1 MVNNKRFSLRN
12 ISLFGIINTLIL
24 TCLAMITVY
33 PVVYITA
40 VSLSATSE
48 VVQGNITLFPK
59 GFNLDAY
66 AQVLNDDRVPRA
78 YLNTI
83 FYTALGTAINLLL
96 TAVAAYP
103 LARKNFFGRKFFL
116 LAIIMTMFLNP
127 GIIPN
132 YLIVSELGLL
142 DSVWALVLPNAIWTF
157 ELLILKSFYENMSES
172 LREAAVVDGAS
183 EYRILFQ
190 IVLPLSKPALASI
203 GLFYFMGH
211 WNSFFIPLIYLND
224 ANMYPLQ
231 VVLRDM
237 LIFSENGSN
246 PSLVDASALAPQ
258 AMKNATIVLSMIPVL
273 LIYPFAQKY
282 FAKGVMLGSEK
293 G

>member
-24 TCLAMITVY
+24 TCLAIITVY

>member
-24 TCLAMITVY
+24 TCLAIITVY

-48 VVQGNITLFPK
+48 VVQGNVTLFPK

>member
-24 TCLAMITVY
+24 TCLAIITVY
-33 PVVYITA
+33 PIVYITA

>member
-24 TCLAMITVY
+24 TCLAIITVY

-83 FYTALGTAINLLL
+83 FYTTLGTVINLLL

>member
-1 MVNNKRFSLRN
+1 MVTKASFLRKL
-12 ISLFGIINTLIL
+12 SVFQIINTFLLI
-24 TCLAMITVY
+24 CLAVIMVY
-33 PVVYITA
+33 PVLYITVISISDTA
-40 VSLSATSE
+40 S
-48 VVQGNITLFPK
+48 VVQGKVFLFPK
-59 GFNLDAY
+59 GINFDAY
-66 AQVLNDDRVPRA
+66 KQVLEDNRIPRA
-78 YLNTI
+78 YLNTVY
-83 FYTALGTAINLLL
+83 YTALGTFTNLSI

-103 LARKNFFGRKFFL
+103 LARKTFFGRKFFMI
-116 LAIIMTMFLNP
+116 AIVITMFLNP

-132 YLIVSELGLL
+132 YVIVQNLGLL

-183 EYRILFQ
+183 EYRILFN

-224 ANMYPLQ
+224 AEMYPLQ

-237 LIFSENGSN
+237 LIFDEGGAN

-258 AMKNATIVLSMIPVL
+258 AMRNATIVLSMIPVL
-273 LIYPFAQKY
+273 IVYPFAQKY

>member
-1 MVNNKRFSLRN
+1 MVNKRFSLRN
-12 ISLFGIINTLIL
+12 ISLFGIVNTIIL
-24 TCLAMITVY
+24 TCLAIITVY
-33 PVVYITA
+33 PVIYITA

-48 VVQGNITLFPK
+48 VVQGNVTLFPK

-83 FYTALGTAINLLL
+83 MYTALGTAINLLL

-116 LAIIMTMFLNP
+116 LAIIITMFLNP

-142 DSVWALVLPNAIWTF
+142 NSVWALVLPNAIWTF

-190 IVLPLSKPALASI
+190 IVIPLSKPALASI

-211 WNSFFIPLIYLND
+211 WNSFFIPMIYLND
-224 ANMYPLQ
+224 SVLYPLQ

-246 PSLVDASALAPQ
+246 PSLVDAAALAPQ

>member
-1 MVNNKRFSLRN
+1 MVGPRFNLRN
-12 ISLFGIINTLIL
+12 ISWFQIINTLIL
-24 TCLAMITVY
+24 LSLAVITVY

-40 VSLSATSE
+40 VSLSETSE
-48 VVQGNITLFPK
+48 VIQGNVTLFPK

-66 AQVLNDDRVPRA
+66 AQVLTDNRVPRA
-78 YLNTI
+78 YMNTI

-96 TAVAAYP
+96 TSVAAYP
-103 LARKNFFGRKFFL
+103 LARKNMFGRKFFL

-132 YLIVSELGLL
+132 YLVVSELGLL

-183 EYRILFQ
+183 EYRILFR
-190 IVLPLSKPALASI
+190 IMIPLSKPALASI

-211 WNSFFIPLIYLND
+211 WNSFFIPMIYLND

-237 LIFSENGSN
+237 LIFSDGGNN
-246 PSLVDASALAPQ
+246 ASLVDSSALAPQ

>member
-24 TCLAMITVY
+24 TCLAIITVY

-83 FYTALGTAINLLL
+83 FYTALGTVINLLL

-224 ANMYPLQ
+224 TNMYPLQ

>member
-1 MVNNKRFSLRN
+1 MVSKRFSLRN
-12 ISLFGIINTLIL
+12 ISLFQVVNTLIL
-24 TCLAMITVY
+24 LSLAVVTVY
-33 PVVYITA
+33 PVIYITA

-48 VVQGNITLFPK
+48 VVQGNVTLFPK
-59 GFNLDAY
+59 GFNLEAY
-66 AQVLNDDRVPRA
+66 AQVLTDHRVPRA
-78 YLNTI
+78 YLNTLM
-83 FYTALGTAINLLL
+83 YTALGTAINLLL
-96 TAVAAYP
+96 TAIAAYP
-103 LARKNFFGRKFFL
+103 LARRDMFGRNFFL
-116 LAIIMTMFLNP
+116 LAIILTMFLNP

-132 YLIVSELGLL
+132 YLIVSELGLI

-190 IVLPLSKPALASI
+190 IVIPLSKPALASI

-211 WNSFFIPLIYLND
+211 WNSFFIPMIYLND

-237 LIFSENGSN
+237 LIFSEGGNN
-246 PSLVDASALAPQ
+246 ASLVDSSALAPQ

>member
-1 MVNNKRFSLRN
+1 MVNKRFSLRN
-12 ISLFGIINTLIL
+12 ISLFSIVNTIIL
-24 TCLAMITVY
+24 TCLAIITVY
-33 PVVYITA
+33 PVIYITA

-48 VVQGNITLFPK
+48 VVQGNVTLFPK

-83 FYTALGTAINLLL
+83 MYTALGTAINLLL

-116 LAIIMTMFLNP
+116 LAIIITMFLNP

-142 DSVWALVLPNAIWTF
+142 NSVWALVLPNAIWTF

-190 IVLPLSKPALASI
+190 IVIPLSKPALASI

-211 WNSFFIPLIYLND
+211 WNSFFIPMIYLND
-224 ANMYPLQ
+224 SVLYPLQ

-246 PSLVDASALAPQ
+246 PSLVDAAALAPQ